1 MKQVDRNI
9 FKGICAVIAG
19 GLILLGLIY
28 YGKDLF
34 NLLSNMDQ
42 MKAFLEQFGAS
53 SMLVGILLYAAQI
66 LIAILPGEIIE
77 VLFGVLYGSIG
88 GMAFC
93 LVGNLIGSTLI
104 FLLTKR
110 YGKKFVQRFIS
121 EEKMD
126 KISFFKDKSR
136 LNAVTFILFL
146 IPGTPKDIFT
156 YLLGLTNMKLS
167 TFLLISSIARIPSI
181 YSSTLVGANLGSNML
196 AQAILIYAI
205 TGIFSLGGYLFYRF
219 VFQKKAAG
227 AQTSGI

>member
-126 KISFFKDKSR
+126 KISFFKDESR
-136 LNAVTFILFL
+136 LNAVTFILL
-146 IPGTPKDIFT
+146 DRK
-156 YLLGLTNMKLS
+156 S
-167 TFLLISSIARIPSI
+167 
-181 YSSTLVGANLGSNML
+181 V
-196 AQAILIYAI
+196 
-205 TGIFSLGGYLFYRF
+205 
-219 VFQKKAAG
+219 V
-227 AQTSGI
+227 

>member
-126 KISFFKDKSR
+126 KISFFKDESR
-136 LNAVTFILFL
+136 LNAVTFIL
-146 IPGTPKDIFT
+146 
-156 YLLGLTNMKLS
+156 
-167 TFLLISSIARIPSI
+167 
-181 YSSTLVGANLGSNML
+181 
-196 AQAILIYAI
+196 
-205 TGIFSLGGYLFYRF
+205 
-219 VFQKKAAG
+219 
-227 AQTSGI
+227 

>member
-1 MKQVDRNI
+1 
-9 FKGICAVIAG
+9 
-19 GLILLGLIY
+19 
-28 YGKDLF
+28 
-34 NLLSNMDQ
+34 
-42 MKAFLEQFGAS
+42 
-53 SMLVGILLYAAQI
+53 
-66 LIAILPGEIIE
+66 
-77 VLFGVLYGSIG
+77 
-88 GMAFC
+88 MAFC

-126 KISFFKDKSR
+126 KISFFKDESR

>member
-126 KISFFKDKSR
+126 KISFFKD
-136 LNAVTFILFL
+136 
-146 IPGTPKDIFT
+146 
-156 YLLGLTNMKLS
+156 
-167 TFLLISSIARIPSI
+167 
-181 YSSTLVGANLGSNML
+181 
-196 AQAILIYAI
+196 
-205 TGIFSLGGYLFYRF
+205 
-219 VFQKKAAG
+219 
-227 AQTSGI
+227 

>member
-121 EEKMD
+121 EEKID
-126 KISFFKDKSR
+126 KISFFKDESR
-136 LNAVTFILFL
+136 LNAVTFTCF
-146 IPGTPKDIFT
+146 
-156 YLLGLTNMKLS
+156 
-167 TFLLISSIARIPSI
+167 
-181 YSSTLVGANLGSNML
+181 
-196 AQAILIYAI
+196 
-205 TGIFSLGGYLFYRF
+205 
-219 VFQKKAAG
+219 
-227 AQTSGI
+227 